1 MYKVDSSG
9 STTTAIRGIE
19 EGEDDLTNEMKSKKA
34 GREITPT

>member
-1 MYKVDSSG
+1 MFKVDSSG
-9 STTTAIRGIE
+9 STIAIRGIE